1 MAALELTLHCLS
13 LARFCRSRWSVPDTK
28 QSLLRSFQVAMI
40 KVMEQYA
47 RERKH
52 KIREMEN
59 KRRKWD
65 ASPI

>member
-1 MAALELTLHCLS
+1 
-13 LARFCRSRWSVPDTK
+13 
-28 QSLLRSFQVAMI
+28 MI